1 MHINR
6 LKNDLRMRSSYNKR
20 MFAFED
26 LLVWG
31 KAIDFAEVVIKT
43 VDQFEAPRKHYRI
56 IEQLESAAISVSSNI
71 AEGKGRF
78 SKKEFIHYLY
88 IARGSLFETVSLLI
102 LVRRLTWIGEDK
114 LLELKLTGEEIAKM
128 LNSLIKSIRSNK
140 SEPTNLSR
148 KLN

>member
-1 MHINR
+1 MG
-6 LKNDLRMRSSYNKR
+6 SSDSER

-26 LLVWG
+26 LLVWQ

-43 VDQFEAPRKHYRI
+43 IDEFDTPRKHYRI

-88 IARGSLFETVSLLI
+88 ISRGSLFETVSLLI
-102 LVRRLTWIGEDK
+102 LIRRLDWISADK
-114 LLELKLTGEEIAKM
+114 LVELKLLGEEIAKM
-128 LNSLIKSIRSNK
+128 LNSLIKSVK
-140 SEPTNLSR
+140 PA
-148 KLN
+148 

>member
-1 MHINR
+1 MGSR
-6 LKNDLRMRSSYNKR
+6 DSER

-26 LLVWG
+26 LLVWQ

-43 VDQFEAPRKHYRI
+43 IDEFEAPRKHFRI

-78 SKKEFIHYLY
+78 SKKEFVHYLY

-102 LVRRLTWIGEDK
+102 LIRRLAWISENK
-114 LLELKLTGEEIAKM
+114 LLEFKSLGEEIAKM
-128 LNSLIKSIRSNK
+128 LNSLIKSVKIN
-140 SEPTNLSR
+140 
-148 KLN
+148 

>member
-1 MHINR
+1 MGSGDR
-6 LKNDLRMRSSYNKR
+6 DS

-26 LLVWG
+26 LLVWQ

-43 VDQFEAPRKHYRI
+43 IDEFEAPRKHFRI
-56 IEQLESAAISVSSNI
+56 IEQLEAAAISVSSNI

-102 LVRRLTWIGEDK
+102 LIRRLTWITEDK
-114 LLELKLTGEEIAKM
+114 LAELKLLGEEIAKM
-128 LNSLIKSIRSNK
+128 LNSLLKSI
-140 SEPTNLSR
+140 
-148 KLN
+148 KLGE

>member
-1 MHINR
+1 ME
-6 LKNDLRMRSSYNKR
+6 LENKDR

-26 LLVWG
+26 LLVWQ

-43 VDQFEAPRKHYRI
+43 IDEFEAPRKHYRI

-78 SKKEFIHYLY
+78 SKKEFVHYLY

-102 LVRRLTWIGEDK
+102 LIRRLVWISENK
-114 LLELKLTGEEIAKM
+114 LLELKLSGEEIAKM
-128 LNSLIKSIRSNK
+128 LNSLIKSVKIN
-140 SEPTNLSR
+140 
-148 KLN
+148 